1 MNKRKKKCTAWSAA
15 AASVS
20 MPLRQVWADPVDD
33 VIGPINRLAT
43 ILFAV
48 LRAVGI
54 IVLGYNIF
62 QLVTAVRSH
71 DPSQRSNALI
81 GVVAGIVLILV
92 EPLVYYIIG

>member
-1 MNKRKKKCTAWSAA
+1 MDKTKKKSIAWSIA

-20 MPLRQVWADPVDD
+20 TPFMQVCADPVDD
-33 VIGPINRLAT
+33 VIGPISRLAA

-62 QLVTAVRSH
+62 QLVTAIRSH

-81 GVVAGIVLILV
+81 GVVAGIVLILI
-92 EPLVYYIIG
+92 EPIVYYIIG